1 MPKNKNALL
10 RIKIL
15 DELLSSRGRLYTWEE
30 LAEEVNKKLLETGAE
45 DSDGDHSQVSRRCV
59 EKDVK
64 YIEDS
69 MGGDIVR
76 ERITE
81 ENGSGRQTSKV
92 CVHYEDPNF
101 SIFRKKLSKEESHL
115 LKEMLRTLGQFDGLP
130 DFTVIANIVDDKM
143 AKDIDGTDEGRRII
157 AFDKNP
163 AREYSTCKDVF
174 ARLFLAISRKQV
186 TKLKY
191 HTFTDMDDI
200 KEVIL
205 HPCLLKEYNRRW
217 FAFGITEG
225 DESTLK
231 PFPLDRIDDIIPLP
245 ANKYSEYDGEI
256 GEWFDDII
264 GVTKIEGEPVEKIV
278 FWISDEEKHY
288 ITTKPLH
295 ESQIQIRR
303 DEELRNKY
311 AQLQGGAFFS
321 IRCRKNYE
329 LIRELC
335 SFGGDLIVLEPSGI
349 REAVVE
355 KIKGMAAAYATIAG
369 GGRQN

>member
-1 MPKNKNALL
+1 MPKNKNALF
-10 RIKIL
+10 RIKTL

-30 LAEEVNKKLLETGAE
+30 LAEEVNKKLMESGAE
-45 DSDGDHSQVSRRCV
+45 DSEGGHKQVSRRCV
-59 EKDVK
+59 EKDVRF
-64 YIEDS
+64 IEEI
-69 MGGDIVR
+69 MGGEIKR
-76 ERITE
+76 ERVVE
-81 ENGSGRQTSKV
+81 GNASGRQISKV
-92 CVHYEDPNF
+92 CIHYEDPNF
-101 SIFRKKLSKEESHL
+101 SVFRKKLSKEESRL
-115 LKEMLRTLGQFDGLP
+115 LKEVLRTLGQFDGLP
-130 DFTVIANIVDDKM
+130 DFSVIANLVDDNM
-143 AKDIDGTDEGRRII
+143 AKDIDGTGERRII

-163 AREYSTCKDVF
+163 TREYSTCKDVF

-186 TKLKY
+186 IKLKY
-191 HTFTDMDDI
+191 HSFTDIDDK

-225 DESTLK
+225 EESTLK
-231 PFPLDRIDDIIPLP
+231 PFPLDRIDDITPLP

-256 GEWFDDII
+256 EEWFDDII

-278 FWISDEEKHY
+278 FWISGEEMHY

-295 ESQIQIRR
+295 ESQKQIRR

-321 IRCRKNYE
+321 IECRKNYE

-355 KIKGMAAAYATIAG
+355 KIKGMADAYMGVAG
-369 GGRQN
+369 GARQD